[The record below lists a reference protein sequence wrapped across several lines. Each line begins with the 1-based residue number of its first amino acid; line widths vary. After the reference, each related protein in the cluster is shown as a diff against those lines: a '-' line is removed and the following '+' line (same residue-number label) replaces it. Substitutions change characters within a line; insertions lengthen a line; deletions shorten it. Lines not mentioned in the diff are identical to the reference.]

1 MKKTFI
7 FVALIVLMICS
18 VRISKADPVVFVAS
32 LNGPSESP
40 PNASLGTGF
49 AIVTYDSVAHTLRVQ
64 VTFSGLTAGDTAAH
78 IHCCTG
84 SPFTGTAGVATIT
97 PTFTGFPANVTSGTY
112 DHTFD
117 LTLASSWNPSFV
129 TAEGSIAN
137 AEAALATGLFSGTT
151 YLNIHTSNFPGGE
164 IRGFLVQ
171 TPEPATM
178 LLLGSGLAGL
188 AFKLRRRR
196 QAKMREEG

>member
-78 IHCCTG
+78 IHCV
-84 SPFTGTAGVATIT
+84 F
-97 PTFTGFPANVTSGTY
+97 
-112 DHTFD
+112 
-117 LTLASSWNPSFV
+117 
-129 TAEGSIAN
+129 
-137 AEAALATGLFSGTT
+137 
-151 YLNIHTSNFPGGE
+151 
-164 IRGFLVQ
+164 
-171 TPEPATM
+171 
-178 LLLGSGLAGL
+178 
-188 AFKLRRRR
+188 
-196 QAKMREEG
+196 